1 MKHFK
6 YQTPETFDEAG
17 ELLKAKHPGEAAV
30 MAGGTDLLGVL
41 KDELLLEYPETIVA
55 LREIPDTAYI
65 KEENGAVK
73 IGAMTTLDTL
83 EEDAALQADNLKAVA
98 KAAYSVASPI
108 IRTRATIGG
117 NLCQDVRCWFYRYP
131 GQVGGHAAL
140 HAQRRQRVLR
150 HPR

>member
-6 YQTPETFDEAG
+6 YQTPGTFDEAE
-17 ELLKAKHPGEAAV
+17 ELLKSKHPGEAAV

-55 LREIPDTAYI
+55 LRDIPDTAYI
-65 KEENGAVK
+65 EEENSAVR
-73 IGAMTTLDTL
+73 IGAMTTLDTI
-83 EEDAALQADNLKAVA
+83 EENAILQADNLKAIS

-108 IRTRATIGG
+108 IRSRATLGG

-131 GQVGGHAAL
+131 GQVGGTLAENRL
-140 HAQRRQRVLR
+140 PSGNV
-150 HPR
+150 